1 LIEQAKMLAFV
12 SGVDY
17 LIGSFRPNDYGKYKA
32 IYGLDSA
39 DFATYCQLK
48 REDKLPVDSWL
59 RNLTRN
65 GMKPMKVDEE
75 AMTVKSSLEAL
86 SIYKETYNVSMWNE
100 ICPSVWECGE
110 VGSWFINAKNNAAV
124 YVESNLWGIA
134 WKKTGLK

>member
-1 LIEQAKMLAFV
+1 MANHRDFKPANSRELVYPAAFGNSNTDCV
-12 SGVDY
+12 KKEIQY
-17 LIGSFRPNDYGKYKA
+17 LVLEA
-32 IYGLDSA
+32 VIY
-39 DFATYCQLK
+39 TLK

-110 VGSWFINAKNNAAV
+110 VGSWFIDAKNNTAV
-124 YVESNLWGIA
+124 YIESNLWGIA